1 MNPGSIFVIFV
12 SIIFLILRF
21 LPKYREPII
30 VPNVLSE
37 KECEHIKEISKKE
50 LSASTVSMERELD
63 NSVRKS
69 KTAWIH
75 KGTDPVVDTI
85 IERCIKMTDK
95 KVENCESLQVL
106 KYEPGGFYKP
116 HQDAFDNQKN
126 KRVYTFIIA
135 LNDDYEGGET
145 EFPNLNKTYKL
156 QKGDVLF
163 FHTLNNY
170 NNMTKKALH
179 GGNPVKSGEKWI
191 SNLWIHENK
200 YIPG

>member
-12 SIIFLILRF
+12 SIIFIILRF

-156 QKGDVLF
+156 Q
-163 FHTLNNY
+163 
-170 NNMTKKALH
+170 
-179 GGNPVKSGEKWI
+179 
-191 SNLWIHENK
+191 
-200 YIPG
+200 

>member
-12 SIIFLILRF
+12 SIIFIILRF

-85 IERCIKMTDK
+85 IERCI
-95 KVENCESLQVL
+95 
-106 KYEPGGFYKP
+106 
-116 HQDAFDNQKN
+116 
-126 KRVYTFIIA
+126 
-135 LNDDYEGGET
+135 
-145 EFPNLNKTYKL
+145 
-156 QKGDVLF
+156 
-163 FHTLNNY
+163 
-170 NNMTKKALH
+170 
-179 GGNPVKSGEKWI
+179 
-191 SNLWIHENK
+191 
-200 YIPG
+200 